1 MTDPAPVEPAPTEPT
16 QPEMTLAELDR
27 AIVDA
32 SREYIAAQR
41 ARPRDQA
48 RIDDARAA
56 LDDLLALREQLIAA
70 GVAAGG

>member
-1 MTDPAPVEPAPTEPT
+1 MTAPTPA
-16 QPEMTLAELDR
+16 EMTASELDR

-48 RIDDARAA
+48 RITDAKAA
-56 LDDLLALREQLIAA
+56 LDALIALRDA
-70 GVAAGG
+70 GI